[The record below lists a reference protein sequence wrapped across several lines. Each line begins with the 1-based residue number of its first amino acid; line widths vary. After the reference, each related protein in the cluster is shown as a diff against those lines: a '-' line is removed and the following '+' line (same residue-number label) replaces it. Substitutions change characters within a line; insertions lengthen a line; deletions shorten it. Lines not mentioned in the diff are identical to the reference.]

1 MNSLENTFTSLFLS
15 FCLAV
20 AELVIFNFL
29 LFRMPLLRVF
39 STLPEA
45 TFTDEKLA
53 AASKMFS
60 EAIKKP
66 EKWCCVHIVPD
77 QKMIFAG
84 SRDPCAQIWIM
95 SIGNLGPEDNI
106 RITKE
111 S

>member
-1 MNSLENTFTSLFLS
+1 
-15 FCLAV
+15 
-20 AELVIFNFL
+20 
-29 LFRMPLLRVF
+29 MPLLRIF

-84 SRDPCAQIWIM
+84 SRDPCVLRTLVGDISYA
-95 SIGNLGPEDNI
+95 NPNI
-106 RITKE
+106 
-111 S
+111 